1 MTNVVSVLGVN
12 KKYVVIPS
20 QYKCQQGWIEIVRSY
35 DSYHSYITVRNIW
48 PRPWNIGQIF
58 SWFSVDN
65 QISINSSAEIGQ
77 IDIYL
82 WSVST

>member
-35 DSYHSYITVRNIW
+35 DSYTIRILRFV
-48 PRPWNIGQIF
+48 
-58 SWFSVDN
+58 
-65 QISINSSAEIGQ
+65 
-77 IDIYL
+77 IYDH
-82 WSVST
+82 VPET